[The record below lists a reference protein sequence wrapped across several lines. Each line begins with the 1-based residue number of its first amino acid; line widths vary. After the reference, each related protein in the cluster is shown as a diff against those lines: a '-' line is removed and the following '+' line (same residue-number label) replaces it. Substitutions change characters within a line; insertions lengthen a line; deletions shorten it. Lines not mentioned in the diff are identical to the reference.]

1 MSVPNRILMLL
12 ALVAGL
18 SFALGATA
26 QQPAGGDQ
34 VEQLAEALG
43 LSAEQQNEV
52 RAVIDD
58 LGPQIEALQ
67 EQAQRVQMELADKV
81 GHEYDE
87 SAIRSG
93 AARLGEITGE
103 MTALSLLLQSKV
115 QAVFTSEQRAELEMQ
130 AQRQRQMQEEMMRQQ
145 YQQQQGPQPGQGQPD
160 W

>member
-1 MSVPNRILMLL
+1 MLL
-12 ALVAGL
+12 VLAAGL
-18 SFALGATA
+18 SLTLPALA
-26 QQPAGGDQ
+26 QQPAGADQ
-34 VEQLAEALG
+34 VDQLAEALG
-43 LSAEQQNEV
+43 LNAQQQTEI

-67 EQAQRVQMELADKV
+67 ERAQRVQMELADKV
-81 GHEYDE
+81 GHDYDE

-115 QAVFTSEQRAELEMQ
+115 QAVFTAEQRAELEMQ

-145 YQQQQGPQPGQGQPD
+145 FQQQQGQQPGQPGGAQPD